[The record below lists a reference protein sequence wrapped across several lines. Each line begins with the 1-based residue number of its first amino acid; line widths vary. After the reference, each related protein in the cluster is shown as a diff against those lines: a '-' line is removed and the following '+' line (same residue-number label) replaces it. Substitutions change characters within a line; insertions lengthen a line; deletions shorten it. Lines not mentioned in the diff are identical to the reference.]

1 MSSFNDDD
9 TDSLSLDFVPAD
21 VKKEVEVHPA
31 GWYRVRIS
39 KLAITVNGDED
50 IKTASIQLTITEGER
65 ERKKIFARHCIAT
78 TRAGDNMQT
87 MQRIGREQLGELMRA
102 AGVGGATLTP
112 LLDCEVMVSLVV
124 RPAKGTYD
132 ESNDVKGYKPV
143 PGAVALKAGAPAAS
157 APAPVKSAAPSFLK
171 ARKPVVIAPLP
182 TDAELIALDK
192 GLQPVGGEADGADDF
207 VNG

>member
-1 MSSFNDDD
+1 MSSFNDD

-31 GWYRVRIS
+31 GWYRARVTKPS
-39 KLAITVNGDED
+39 ITVNGAED

-78 TRAGDNMQT
+78 TRGGDNMQT
-87 MQRIGREQLGELMRA
+87 MLRIGREQLGELMRA
-102 AGVGGATLTP
+102 AGVGGATLAP
-112 LLDCEVMVSLVV
+112 LMDCEVMVRLTIK
-124 RPAKGTYD
+124 PEKDGYD

-143 PGAVALKAGAPAAS
+143 PGATALKAGAPAAS
-157 APAPVKSAAPSFLK
+157 APAPVKSAPSFLK
-171 ARKPVVIAPLP
+171 ARKPAAPPVVATLP
-182 TDAELIALDK
+182 TDAELTALDK
-192 GLQPVGGEADGADDF
+192 GLQPVGGEAEDDDF